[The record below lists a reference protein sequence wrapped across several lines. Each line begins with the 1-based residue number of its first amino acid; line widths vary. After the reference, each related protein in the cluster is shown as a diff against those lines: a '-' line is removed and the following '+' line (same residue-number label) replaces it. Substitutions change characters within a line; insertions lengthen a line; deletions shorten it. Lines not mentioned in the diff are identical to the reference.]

1 MSIIGRPEILRV
13 RHQGCEIAF
22 HSRKIELLEFSTI
35 VEIGRHGIG
44 SVVVLAKDLE
54 ADRFGPPILIG
65 STITRVQIGALGCTH
80 DYLFDVFSS
89 WVKFSPRFYFM
100 SFAVFRHDFTFLN
113 SHSCF
118 LTQSPCHFTDEDRIF
133 EMQRFSFS
141 HLSVIVQVAIWLPF
155 GFFICYLSSYPQLF
169 ISPLIAFLT
178 L

>member
-1 MSIIGRPEILRV
+1 MSVIGRPEILRV

-35 VEIGRHGIG
+35 VEIRRHGIG

-80 DYLFDVFSS
+80 DYLFNVFSS

-118 LTQSPCHFTDEDRIF
+118 LTHSLVTSPMRTVSLSCRVLVFSSHCDCPSGHMASIWPLPTATCHHIH
-133 EMQRFSFS
+133 SFS
-141 HLSVIVQVAIWLPF
+141 LAR
-155 GFFICYLSSYPQLF
+155 
-169 ISPLIAFLT
+169 
-178 L
+178 